1 MRLWRLSGS
10 RHARAFDGGY
20 GLFNNGR
27 WNTRGRPVT
36 YCSTVPSLA
45 ALEKRVHV
53 TEARLLPPQIMIEYD
68 VPDDVAVRAI
78 TIAELPSDWRT
89 RETMTQRLGDG
100 WADAASDAI
109 LIVPSVI
116 MPLPHAPD
124 RNAVI
129 NHRHPSATRIT
140 IVSVTP
146 LTLDPRLFA
155 AA

>member
-1 MRLWRLSGS
+1 
-10 RHARAFDGGY
+10 
-20 GLFNNGR
+20 
-27 WNTRGRPVT
+27 
-36 YCSTVPSLA
+36 LA

-116 MPLPHAPD
+116 MPLPPAPD